1 MNNECIIS
9 RISLQHTLKSYNVS
23 VTYNSDVYTFIVE
36 TMQCNYRDDINRLL
50 ISDTRRLASPLDC
63 GKMLKKSDIKIIRK
77 SIEDIVLKEK

>member
-1 MNNECIIS
+1 MNNECVIS
-9 RISLQHTLKSYNVS
+9 SLSLQSTIKTYNINVS
-23 VTYNSDVYTFIVE
+23 YNSDNYCFLVE

-63 GKMLKKSDIKIIRK
+63 GKKLKKSDIKIIRK